1 MKENLVFTVDA
12 MQTVENV
19 SWLENMFQN
28 NVLKVCCVVL
38 CCVVLCCV
46 VLCCVVL
53 CCVVLC
59 CVVLCCVVLCCVVL
73 CCVVLC
79 CVVCVCVFHEAFE
92 SCTSMSLDC
101 YHQTAAIDIKCE
113 PQERFR

>member
-59 CVVLCCVVLCCVVL
+59 CVVLCCVVLCCL
-73 CCVVLC
+73 
-79 CVVCVCVFHEAFE
+79 CVCVFHEAFE